1 MKSRSLSRHTNV
13 NASHKTAH
21 PNNNNSNNQRVVI
34 THTTLPVQYT
44 VQRPFAMK
52 VPFFHKLISTS
63 TNLLTSKAT
72 ATAAPHALLTRSS
85 SSTNSVSTS
94 CTSATD
100 LYVEHDDDLDDF
112 LSDNDEDD
120 DNVDHHRRKVRFA
133 MAQTELYENHD
144 MTAEQV
150 RSLWYTKTDFQVF
163 KQAVWDRVHDIVHSN
178 DTETSETTKTS
189 TVRALGEAY
198 LGFCRVQSAADIF
211 TVMETCHQIPHLQ
224 DVIGLDRLLVKQVM
238 VDRMV
243 RKRRLQRQI
252 LSWQDHHLI
261 HNKSS
266 HHHHNPND
274 PESRADFLRQLSRLE
289 SQPSRLYAHH
299 IAQCAWRS
307 GEVP

>member
-72 ATAAPHALLTRSS
+72 ATATAAPHALLTRSS

-120 DNVDHHRRKVRFA
+120 DNVDHHRRK
-133 MAQTELYENHD
+133 
-144 MTAEQV
+144 
-150 RSLWYTKTDFQVF
+150 
-163 KQAVWDRVHDIVHSN
+163 
-178 DTETSETTKTS
+178 
-189 TVRALGEAY
+189 
-198 LGFCRVQSAADIF
+198 
-211 TVMETCHQIPHLQ
+211 
-224 DVIGLDRLLVKQVM
+224 
-238 VDRMV
+238 
-243 RKRRLQRQI
+243 
-252 LSWQDHHLI
+252 
-261 HNKSS
+261 
-266 HHHHNPND
+266 
-274 PESRADFLRQLSRLE
+274 
-289 SQPSRLYAHH
+289 
-299 IAQCAWRS
+299 
-307 GEVP
+307 